1 MTIDFKDKVAIV
13 TGAGGGLG
21 RSHALE
27 LSKRGAKVVVNDLG
41 GSVDGSGGSSE
52 AAEKVVKEIIS
63 SGGQAISNGSS
74 VTDDKGVKLMIDQ
87 TINEYGKIDI
97 LINNAGIL
105 IDKSFSKM
113 EINDFEKVLNVHLLG
128 SVKPTKAVWE
138 IMKEQN
144 YGRIIVTS
152 SSSGLYGNFGQTN
165 YGAAKLGLVGFMN
178 TLKLEGQKYNVHV
191 NALTPVAYTR
201 MTANL
206 MPPEAENLLT
216 PESVTPAA
224 IYLVSDEAPNGII
237 LCAGAIGTPHLL
249 QVSGVGEAEYLKS
262 IGIEPLFEIK
272 NVGEDL
278 QDHYAVRVANKIS
291 TPISLNEKASGFNLV
306 SEIIKWFISKK
317 GLISYSPAHVGAF
330 LKSSP
335 RIDFPDLQFVF
346 TPASYTEGMIGKLQ
360 NFPGITCGVWQ
371 SRPLSK
377 GYVRASSNKISD
389 PPLIQPNYLKEKI
402 DQDVL
407 IEGVKICRSLLDTST
422 MKKIS
427 VCETLPGD
435 NIKSDEEILDFIRN
449 KGATV

>member
-224 IYLVSDEAPNGII
+224 IYLVSDEAPNGVI
-237 LCAGAIGTPHLL
+237 LCAGAGVYS
-249 QVSGVGEAEYLKS
+249 VSKIMESEGLSLGLNATAED
-262 IGIEPLFEIK
+262 IVNNWE
-272 NVGEDL
+272 
-278 QDHYAVRVANKIS
+278 KIS
-291 TPISLNEKASGFNLV
+291 NFNKAKTYNMGGEQTGKVFEKAM
-306 SEIIKWFISKK
+306 ETI
-317 GLISYSPAHVGAF
+317 
-330 LKSSP
+330 
-335 RIDFPDLQFVF
+335 
-346 TPASYTEGMIGKLQ
+346 
-360 NFPGITCGVWQ
+360 
-371 SRPLSK
+371 
-377 GYVRASSNKISD
+377 
-389 PPLIQPNYLKEKI
+389 EK
-402 DQDVL
+402 
-407 IEGVKICRSLLDTST
+407 
-422 MKKIS
+422 
-427 VCETLPGD
+427 
-435 NIKSDEEILDFIRN
+435 
-449 KGATV
+449 

>member
-1 MTIDFKDKVAIV
+1 MLGRTKMTIDFKDKVAIV

-41 GSVDGSGGSSE
+41 GSVDGSGGSSD

-74 VTDDKGVKLMIDQ
+74 VTDDNGVKLMIDQ
-87 TINEYGKIDI
+87 TIDEYGRIDI

-237 LCAGAIGTPHLL
+237 LCAGAGVYS
-249 QVSGVGEAEYLKS
+249 VSKIMESDGLSLGLNATAED
-262 IGIEPLFEIK
+262 IVNNWE
-272 NVGEDL
+272 
-278 QDHYAVRVANKIS
+278 KIS
-291 TPISLNEKASGFNLV
+291 NFNEAKSYNMGGEQTGKVFEKAM
-306 SEIIKWFISKK
+306 ETI
-317 GLISYSPAHVGAF
+317 
-330 LKSSP
+330 
-335 RIDFPDLQFVF
+335 
-346 TPASYTEGMIGKLQ
+346 
-360 NFPGITCGVWQ
+360 
-371 SRPLSK
+371 
-377 GYVRASSNKISD
+377 
-389 PPLIQPNYLKEKI
+389 EK
-402 DQDVL
+402 
-407 IEGVKICRSLLDTST
+407 
-422 MKKIS
+422 
-427 VCETLPGD
+427 
-435 NIKSDEEILDFIRN
+435 
-449 KGATV
+449 